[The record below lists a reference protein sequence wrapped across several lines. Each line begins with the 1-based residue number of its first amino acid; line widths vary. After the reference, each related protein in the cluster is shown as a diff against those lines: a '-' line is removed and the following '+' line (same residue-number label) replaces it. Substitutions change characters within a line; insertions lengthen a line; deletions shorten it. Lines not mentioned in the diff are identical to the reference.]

1 MTILPADRRVETARA
16 FRLWRGAKT
25 KREGDRLLLRL
36 WQLCRPEITRA
47 VQDVARGESSVWA
60 WLERRGLTF
69 EEVANA
75 VFPAVKIAA
84 SRYDPG
90 HESGASFQ
98 TFAMKHIKGEVARL
112 AMDSPPLAG
121 PEGPEDRAEEEPHP
135 EEEPLDFAALVAVVR
150 KHRKSQIVEA
160 VYQAAKYPD
169 EYSSEDLR
177 RLADLLEEEFAEAL
191 ERDAKLGALHSG
203 LLVMSTRAL
212 DYEGT
217 TMVSIGTLWHLLLIR
232 EYLRARGMPR
242 ESYSPSALSRVFGK
256 PSDKTVAKWLK
267 KCDEQGITAES
278 WRPEQLARII
288 SSRRGPKFRGRR
300 VLPNRRPD

>member
-16 FRLWRGAKT
+16 FGLWRGAKT
-25 KREGDRLLLRL
+25 EREGYRHLLRL
-36 WQLCRPEITRA
+36 WELCRPEITRA
-47 VQDVARGESSVWA
+47 VQDVARGESSVGA

-90 HESGASFQ
+90 HESGAGFP
-98 TFAMKHIKGEVARL
+98 TFALKHIKGAVARI

-121 PEGPEDRAEEEPHP
+121 PEGAEDRPQEEPHP
-135 EEEPLDFAALVAVVR
+135 EEEPLDFAELVALVR
-150 KHRKSQIVEA
+150 KHRMSRIVED
-160 VYQAAKYPD
+160 VYQTARYPD

-177 RLADLLEEEFAEAL
+177 WLADLLEEEFAEAL
-191 ERDAKLGALHSG
+191 ERDAKLRALHSG
-203 LLVMSTRAL
+203 LLVMSTRAA
-212 DYEGT
+212 DYEGK
-217 TMVSIGTLWHLLLIR
+217 MVNIGTLWHLLLIR

-278 WRPEQLARII
+278 WRPEQLAKII